1 MASEDEINLLV
12 IVVDVNPIWWG
23 QQAQREPELTLSK
36 CLDAVMVLGN
46 SHMAMTRTNKLAVI
60 ASHCQ
65 DSHFLYPNKN
75 WRGGDNGGEDASSS
89 GDGKYELLS
98 VANNLIAEE
107 IRNVMT
113 KTEVRGN
120 STETLLAGSLAKALC
135 YIHRVSKEVEGR
147 QTFLLS
153 SLIML
158 SNWHGVSYR
167 YLLMLPFLFS
177 VGQEIKSRILVVKA
191 AEDCARQY
199 MNFMNVIFAAQ
210 KQNILIDACVLDSDS
225 GLLQQA
231 CDITGGLYLKIP
243 QKIALAQ
250 YLLWVFLPDS
260 EQRSQLVLPPP
271 AHVDYRA
278 ACFCHRNLI
287 EIGYVCSVCLSI
299 FCNFS
304 PICTTCETAFKI
316 QLPQMVKPKKKK
328 LKQST

>member
-23 QQAQREPELTLSK
+23 QQAHREPEFTLSK
-36 CLDAVMVLGN
+36 CLDAIMVMGN
-46 SHMAMTRTNKLAVI
+46 SHMAMSRTNKLAVI
-60 ASHCQ
+60 ASNCQ
-65 DSHFLYPNKN
+65 DSQFLYPSKS
-75 WRGGDNGGEDASSS
+75 WRDGGDDASSS

-107 IRNVMT
+107 IRNVMS

-120 STETLLAGSLAKALC
+120 STDTLLAGSLAKALC
-135 YIHRVSKEVEGR
+135 YIHRASKDIEA
-147 QTFLLS
+147 
-153 SLIML
+153 
-158 SNWHGVSYR
+158 
-167 YLLMLPFLFS
+167 
-177 VGQEIKSRILVVKA
+177 GQEIKSRILVIKA
-191 AEDCARQY
+191 ADDCALQY

-243 QKIALAQ
+243 QKFALAQ

-271 AHVDYRA
+271 VHVDYRA

-316 QLPQMVKPKKKK
+316 QLPQMVKARKKK
-328 LKQST
+328 LKIPT